1 MTTVS
6 LSGGEEL
13 QRKLEEIAQKVARAA
28 TLRVGFLEGA
38 TYPDGTSVASVA
50 AINNFGAPAKGIPAR
65 PFFTNMIRDK
75 SPQWGEQLANLLE
88 ANDWDVRRALSL
100 MGMGIAGQLRDSI
113 VELQEPPN
121 SPVTNLLK
129 QRFPQG
135 GHDFEDVLQ
144 AWADVA
150 AGQTDA
156 PAGKPLVWTGQM
168 LNSIDYEIEE

>member
-1 MTTVS
+1 MTTIS
-6 LSGGEEL
+6 LLGGEAL
-13 QRKLEEIAQKVARAA
+13 TRKLEEIARRVARPA

-38 TYPDGTSVASVA
+38 TYPDGTSVAMVA

-65 PFFTNMIRDK
+65 PFFTNMIK
-75 SPQWGEQLANLLE
+75 ECSPKWGEQLANLLE
-88 ANDWDVRRALSL
+88 LNDWDVNKSLSM
-100 MGMGIAGQLRDSI
+100 MGEGIAGQLRESI
-113 VELQEPPN
+113 TNLQEPPN

-135 GHDFEDVLQ
+135 GQSFDDVLQ

-150 AGQTDA
+150 DGQTDA
-156 PAGKPLVWTGQM
+156 PAGKPLVWSGQM